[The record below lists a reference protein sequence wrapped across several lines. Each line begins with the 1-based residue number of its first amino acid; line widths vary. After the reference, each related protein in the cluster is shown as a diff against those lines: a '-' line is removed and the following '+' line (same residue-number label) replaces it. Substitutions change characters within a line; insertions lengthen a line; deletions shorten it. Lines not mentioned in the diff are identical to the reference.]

1 MSEMTPSV
9 MMSSTEYWEPSCTAA
24 AFLGQGGG
32 KRSVCWDSG
41 RAVPPKRTLNT
52 GGTALW
58 WGGPFRVRAP
68 PKVNPWEE
76 TRPPAFLRARGRKE
90 APCERQG
97 GLSSDPGSPGHVRD
111 HGGEVGGAVEL
122 HRAQAVVVGL
132 QDAIDATT
140 RGVLLVA
147 VLGAQGAGG

>member
-1 MSEMTPSV
+1 

-32 KRSVCWDSG
+32 EAVCLLGLWAC
-41 RAVPPKRTLNT
+41 RPPPPQRTLNT
-52 GGTALW
+52 DGTALW
-58 WGGPFRVRAP
+58 WEGGPFRVRVP

-147 VLGAQGAGG
+147 VLGAQGPGG